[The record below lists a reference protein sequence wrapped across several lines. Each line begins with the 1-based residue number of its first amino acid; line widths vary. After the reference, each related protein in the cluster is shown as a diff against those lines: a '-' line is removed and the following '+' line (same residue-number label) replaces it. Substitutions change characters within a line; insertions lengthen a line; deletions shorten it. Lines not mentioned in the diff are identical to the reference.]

1 MNLRKF
7 QADELFDGKTLHRN
21 KALITDESGTIID
34 VVEAMDAGPDVSMH
48 KGTLVPGLIN
58 AHCHLE
64 LSHLKDVIPPH
75 TGLIEFLCSVV
86 TKRGFDPA
94 VIQEK
99 IRLAEK
105 EMYENGI
112 VAVGDIGNT
121 ADTAAVKS
129 NSRIRWQNFTEVLSF
144 TDEKADASVEH
155 YLQVANELKASLQ
168 TSSIEHR
175 TAIVPH
181 APYSI
186 SPRTFEL
193 INEATAG
200 EVISLHNQ
208 EHPAEDDLYKT
219 GQSEYL
225 RLFQIFG
232 INTSPFP
239 ITGKSALRSVLPY
252 FTKGQTIFL
261 VHNTSTPEED
271 ILWAETHAKQN
282 GLTLVWCICI
292 NANLYIEN
300 KVPPIENLIKH
311 GCHIALGTDSYS
323 SNWQLSIAK
332 EMQSIRT
339 HFPSVDPVNILQF
352 ATSSGASALR
362 WDDALGHFQKGR
374 KPGIVLLSEKWETS
388 QRLL

>member
-21 KALITDESGTIID
+21 KVLITDESGTVID

-225 RLFQIFG
+225 RLFRIFG
-232 INTSPFP
+232 IDTSPFP

-271 ILWAETHAKQN
+271 IMWAETHAKQN

-300 KVPPIENLIKH
+300 KVPPIEKLIKH

-339 HFPSVDPVNILQF
+339 HFPSIDPVNILQW